1 MSRAAQAPRTR
12 AVILL
17 AKLVKIVCMGQRT
30 NGGRQ
35 NHRLRGSLR
44 PMASDRLRPGMG
56 LLALLG
62 QLQVALDYDDLIT
75 AARFDRISRAQVPY
89 GQNDVSKK
97 RHDFLIV
104 SVRGNL
110 V

>member
-1 MSRAAQAPRTR
+1 
-12 AVILL
+12 
-17 AKLVKIVCMGQRT
+17 
-30 NGGRQ
+30 
-35 NHRLRGSLR
+35 
-44 PMASDRLRPGMG
+44 MG

-97 RHDFLIV
+97 RHDFSYRLGPRQFGLV
-104 SVRGNL
+104 SCDD
-110 V
+110 

>member
-1 MSRAAQAPRTR
+1 MSRAAQPPRTR

-44 PMASDRLRPGMG
+44 PMPSDRLRPGMG
-56 LLALLG
+56 LLAFG

-89 GQNDVSKK
+89 GQNDVPKK

>member
-1 MSRAAQAPRTR
+1 
-12 AVILL
+12 
-17 AKLVKIVCMGQRT
+17 
-30 NGGRQ
+30 
-35 NHRLRGSLR
+35 
-44 PMASDRLRPGMG
+44 MG

-89 GQNDVSKK
+89 GQNDVSKT